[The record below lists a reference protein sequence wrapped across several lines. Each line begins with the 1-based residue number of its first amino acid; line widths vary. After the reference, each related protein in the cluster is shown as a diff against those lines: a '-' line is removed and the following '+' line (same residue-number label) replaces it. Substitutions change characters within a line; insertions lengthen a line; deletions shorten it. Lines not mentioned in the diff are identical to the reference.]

1 MSVDDVEHLKGLIA
15 KDQGEIRRWLL
26 EKQPDQ
32 GGGRAFWWEHL
43 ATRALHRVYH
53 AGNDEDRRAYAS
65 VVKLVTGEAVEVA
78 VLSPVD
84 GAIRIAKLAA
94 VLGEQG
100 QGLFDANEVVKEC
113 LSYIGVPFDVAAT
126 QAGDWRSLPLPS
138 ILTLRRAKNLISAS
152 SPLRDRV
159 TDAGLLAE
167 LTRWAALRD
176 QLP

>member
-1 MSVDDVEHLKGLIA
+1 MPTDDVERLKGLGV
-15 KDQGEIRRWLL
+15 KGQGEIRRWLR
-26 EKQPDQ
+26 EKQPDR
-32 GGGRAFWWEHL
+32 GSGRAFWWESL
-43 ATRALHRVYH
+43 ATRALHEVYH

-65 VVKLVTGEAVEVA
+65 VVKAVTDEAVEVT

-100 QGLFDANEVVKEC
+100 RGLFDANEVVKEC

-126 QAGDWRSLPLPS
+126 QASDWRALPLPG
-138 ILTLRRAKNLISAS
+138 ILALRRAKNLISAS

-159 TDAGLLAE
+159 TDAGLLAD